1 MIFALELSDNVDPT
15 ALATVALAILTL
27 AVVVVGIRALRQT
40 RNEID
45 LSRQE
50 VEEAHRPVVV
60 PVIDKTTVMQIWGES
75 PLPTSPYFAGGGLL
89 YVPLRNIG
97 SGPALDVEVSL
108 IHRNDAGGFSE
119 LSGDTK
125 YNGRR
130 VAGLGVSDV
139 APIEIRIPKLD
150 GLPSFDVRVVYR
162 DVAREAVG
170 DDREVRRLGRRPL
183 RRAVDRRVRRLA
195 RLLLVARPGRRCAPV

>member
-50 VEEAHRPVVV
+50 VEEAQRPVVV
-60 PVIDKTTVMQIWGES
+60 RVIDKTTVMQIWGES
-75 PLPTSPYFAGGGLL
+75 PLPMSPYFAGGGLL

-108 IHRNDAGGFSE
+108 IHRNDAGRFSE

-139 APIEIRIPKLD
+139 APIEIRIGKLD

-162 DVAREAVG
+162 DVARKRWVTTAKYLAPDG
-170 DDREVRRLGRRPL
+170 GRYDEL
-183 RRAVDRRVRRLA
+183 SIDALDV
-195 RLLLVARPGRRCAPV
+195 